1 MGEHAFAYAIVPHA
15 GGWQDAGVVAEARA
29 FNAPLRW
36 AGAAPPAA
44 SRGRRSRTRP
54 ASCSTRSSSPR
65 TPTRSSC
72 ASTRPTAAAA
82 ARASGSACRSR
93 PRGGRTCSRTT
104 SGPREVDGDAV
115 VVDFRPWQIVT
126 LLVD

>member
-1 MGEHAFAYAIVPHA
+1 MGEHRFAYALIPHA
-15 GGWQDAGVVAEARA
+15 GGWQDGGVVAEARA

-36 AGAAPPAA
+36 GAAAA
-44 SRGRRSRTRP
+44 AAGRGRRSRARP

-72 ASTRPTAAAA
+72 ASTRRTAGAA
-82 ARASGSACRSR
+82 ARACGSASRSR
-93 PRGGRTCSRTT
+93 RRGGRTCSRTT
-104 SGPREVDGDAV
+104 SGPAEVDGDAI

-126 LLVD
+126 LLVR